1 MNARQRFP
9 SSIEL
14 LTEASHW
21 HLLSL
26 LLSRPVLERKTEAR
40 QLAAET
46 DDQHLRATALEWC
59 ENAEEGSYLHLLG
72 PGGQVPARAVAY
84 RPFADPGWMLADI
97 GRYHRAF
104 GFDPLTE
111 DPPDHVA
118 LLADFVSYL
127 LLKEAYARE
136 NADAE
141 SADIAST
148 ARERFIDE
156 YLVAVARRM
165 AERLDACGATSW
177 GAAVHLIADRIPAP
191 QAAAPVASLDEEAF
205 PCGGCKAS

>member
-1 MNARQRFP
+1 MNDRRSS

-14 LTEASHW
+14 LREAAQW

-26 LLSRPVLERKTEAR
+26 LLSRPVPERKKEAR

-46 DDQHLRATALEWC
+46 DDARLRGAAIEWC
-59 ENAEEGSYLHLLG
+59 DNADEGGYLHLLG
-72 PGGQVPARAVAY
+72 PGGQVPSRAVAY

-97 GRYHRAF
+97 ARYHEAF

-111 DPPDHVA
+111 EPPDHIGV
-118 LLADFVSYL
+118 LADFGSYL

-136 NADAE
+136 NADE
-141 SADIAST
+141 DSADIARS
-148 ARERFIDE
+148 ARERFNDE
-156 YLVAVARRM
+156 YLVPVARRM

-177 GAAVHLIADRIPAP
+177 SAAVHLIAEKIPEP
-191 QAAAPVASLDEEAF
+191 RPAAAGPSVEGEMF
-205 PCGGCKAS
+205 ECGGCKAS